1 MTSTRCER
9 QGQIEIGII
18 EHEGREFA
26 ALGASVVGRNI
37 TGYTK
42 QDRYGIRLQTWCGKT
57 MLDCRCEIVE
67 RYWSRSLALM
77 YRLPRGRF
85 IIGYALGENGMLFRG
100 ELIDDCD
107 DDEAR
112 RQATYLAEFFA
123 DLDAEDEEA
132 FHAEFADE

>member
-1 MTSTRCER
+1 MTTTHCER
-9 QGQIEIGII
+9 RGQIEIGIV
-18 EHEGREFA
+18 EHEGRAFV
-26 ALGASVVGRNI
+26 ALGASVVGRQV

-57 MLDCRCEIVE
+57 MLDCRRVVVE
-67 RYWSRSLALM
+67 RYWSGSLALM
-77 YRLPRGRF
+77 FRLPRGRF

-100 ELIDDCD
+100 ELIDDCT

-112 RQATYLAEFFA
+112 RQAAYLAEFFG

-132 FHAEFADE
+132 FQAEAAEE